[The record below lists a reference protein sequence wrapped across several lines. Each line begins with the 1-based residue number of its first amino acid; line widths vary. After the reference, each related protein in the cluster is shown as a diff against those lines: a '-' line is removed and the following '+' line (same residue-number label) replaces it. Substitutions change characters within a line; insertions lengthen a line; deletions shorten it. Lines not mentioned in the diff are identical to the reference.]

1 MDLDRL
7 ILRNLTKTD
16 RLFHSFVRS
25 ECDKIGINAS
35 FQGIIRVL
43 SRENGLSQQELASR
57 LALSKPTISLTLQK
71 MEYLELIERRADEVD
86 ARVTHVYLTDKG
98 LDVNNQIIE
107 IFKKVEGR
115 IEEVL
120 SEDKQNEFLEML
132 NLISTELI
140 KIKEE
145 QND

>member
-1 MDLDRL
+1 MDFDRL
-7 ILRNLTKTD
+7 VLRNLSRTD
-16 RLFHSFVRS
+16 RLFHSYVRS

-43 SRENGLSQQELASR
+43 SRENGLSQQELAER
-57 LALSKPTISLTLQK
+57 LVLSKPTISLTLQK
-71 MEYLELIERRADEVD
+71 MEYEGLIERKPDEAD
-86 ARVTHVYLTDKG
+86 ARITRVYLTDQGKE
-98 LDVNNQIIE
+98 VNEKIIN

-115 IEEVL
+115 IEAVL
-120 SEDKQNEFLEML
+120 SEEKQNEFLEML